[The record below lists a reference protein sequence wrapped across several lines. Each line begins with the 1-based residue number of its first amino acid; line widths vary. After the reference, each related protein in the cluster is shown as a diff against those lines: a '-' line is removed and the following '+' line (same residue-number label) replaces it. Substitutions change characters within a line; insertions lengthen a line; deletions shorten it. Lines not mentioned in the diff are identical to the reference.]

1 MEKNFKDIE
10 KYVKELIKNESD
22 ENKINILNELVASYK
37 NKETIDNDTD
47 ATDWYEYTMDET
59 YYNSGMH
66 NMVAYFDL
74 FFRTNPFKG
83 GYTITNG
90 LDNII
95 DFIKNFKFTDEIIEH
110 MREKGTFSDEYLE
123 HLRDLEFT
131 GDVYAIPDGTPVFPN
146 EPIVTVRAPIEQA
159 QALETALLAYFNH
172 GALVTTGTKRMVNEA
187 KGRPIGEGGLRRARG
202 IDSGIEAS
210 KYAYMGGCVGTSN
223 TKAARKYDIPEMGTM
238 GHSMIEAYETEYEA
252 FMAYAKTNPNNCIF
266 LVDTYDTLKS
276 GILNAIRVAKEFL
289 IPNGYPFKG
298 IRIDSGDLVYQS
310 KMARQILDDAGFY
323 DTKICLSNGLDEYSI
338 RNYINNG
345 AEVDTF
351 LAGDNIIAPKERV
364 GGVYKLVAIEKDGQI
379 IPKVKVS
386 SDTVKTTN
394 PGYKKVYRFYDQD
407 THKVVGDVIA
417 MHDEVIPKDKYTLIS
432 DRDPWKRTLIEDYY
446 VRELQVP
453 IFKDGKLV
461 YNEPNIHE
469 RKKYCDAEFAT
480 LTDRI
485 TDITNP
491 HTYYVDLSEKEKELK
506 EYMLSEAVRKAA
518 ETAIEN
524 NGYAKVMG
532 GVKCEK
538 KN

>member
-1 MEKNFKDIE
+1 MEKKIKDIK
-10 KYVKELIKNESD
+10 KYVEELVKNEAD
-22 ENKINILNELVASYK
+22 ENKINLLNELVASYVK
-37 NKETIDNDTD
+37 KEIIDNDTD

-59 YYNSGMH
+59 YYNFGIH

-74 FFRTNPFKG
+74 FFRKNPFNG

-95 DFIKNFKFTDEIIEH
+95 DFINNFKFTDDIIEH

-123 HLRDLEFT
+123 HLRGLEFK

-146 EPIVTVRAPIEQA
+146 EPIITVRAPIEQA
-159 QALETALLAYFNH
+159 QALETALLANFNH
-172 GALVTTGTKRMVNEA
+172 GALVTTGTKRMVKEA
-187 KGRPIGEGGLRRARG
+187 GGRPIGEGGLRRARG
-202 IDSGIEAS
+202 KDSGIEAS
-210 KYAYMGGCVGTSN
+210 KYAFIGGCVGTSN
-223 TKAARKYDIPEMGTM
+223 TKAARIYGLPVMGTM
-238 GHSMIEAYETEYEA
+238 GHSMIGAFDTEYEA

-276 GILNAIRVAKEFL
+276 GIPNAIRVAKEYL

-298 IRIDSGDLVYQS
+298 IRIDSGDLVYLS
-310 KMARQILDDAGFY
+310 KMARQMLDDAGFP
-323 DTKICLSNGLDEYSI
+323 DAKICLSNGLDEYSI

-364 GGVYKLVAIEKDGQI
+364 GGVYKLVAIEKNGEI

-386 SDTVKTTN
+386 GDTVKTTN
-394 PGYKKVYRFYDQD
+394 PGYKKVYRFFDQD
-407 THKVVGDVIA
+407 THKVLGDVIA
-417 MHDEVIPKDKYTLIS
+417 VHDEVIPKDKYTLV
-432 DRDPWKRTLIEDYY
+432 DEQNPWKKTKIEDYF

-453 IFKDGKLV
+453 IFINGKQV
-461 YNEPNIHE
+461 YKQPSIYEI
-469 RKKYCDAEFAT
+469 KQYCSDEFDT

-491 HTYYVDLSEKEKELK
+491 HTYYVDLSEKEKNLK
-506 EYMLSEAVRKAA
+506 EYMLSETVKNAA

-524 NGYAKVMG
+524 NDYAKVIG
-532 GVKCEK
+532 GK
-538 KN
+538 K